1 MIKNR
6 DKLGRIIGSKKID
19 IVCPICSKSFKAYI
33 SENKKYCSRACFK
46 INYKEWRNKWLGSGA
61 KGKHWVHNQE
71 YKNKFSKMRMGNKN
85 PMYVK
90 HLSMGNRLSI
100 SEKLKGKM
108 PIANNRENKW
118 GKYKRGWYDINGI
131 SMFFRSK
138 WEVNY
143 ALYLDWLIKEKQ
155 ILKWEYEA
163 DVFMFD
169 KIKLGTRSYRPDFK
183 IYNNNGKIEYHEI
196 KGWMDKKSATKI
208 KRMRIYYPEVKL
220 IVVESAGY
228 KDLVKKVGRICGF
241 IN

>member
-1 MIKNR
+1 MIIKRNE
-6 DKLGRIIGSKKID
+6 LGQIIGSPKIS
-19 IVCPICSKSFKAYI
+19 IKCPICGKNFKSYK
-33 SENKKYCSRACFK
+33 SENKKYCSRNCFI
-46 INYKEWRNKWLGSGA
+46 INYKKWRNNWKSSGS
-61 KGKHWVHNQE
+61 KNKHWKHTQD
-71 YKNKFSKMRMGNKN
+71 YKDKFSEMRKGDKN
-85 PMYVK
+85 PMYGK
-90 HLSMGNRLSI
+90 HLSLKNKLLK

-118 GKYKRGWYDINGI
+118 NKYKRGWYDINGRK
-131 SMFFRSK
+131 MFFRSK

-183 IYNNNGKIEYHEI
+183 IYNLDGSIEYHEI
-196 KGWMDKKSATKI
+196 KGWMDNKSKTKI
-208 KRMRIYYPEVKL
+208 KRMRIYYPKIKL
-220 IVVESAGY
+220 IVIETIGY

-241 IN
+241 IT